1 MFVIITKVMPER
13 KTLLKGGWFDMK
25 KKKRSGFERLRA
37 RAGFLFV
44 LPFVIGLLL
53 FFIKP
58 LCDTIWYSFA
68 TLSVN
73 SGNGFQTTFEGLRYY
88 RQMLTKDPDFLLNLQ
103 TVLTELLYR
112 VPTVVVFST
121 FAAVMLNRSF
131 PGRTF
136 FRAVFFMPV
145 IIMSGALVSVLSSD
159 TLSSAV
165 MGSNTGGM
173 TVLDMTVLKELLA
186 ATPLGETVTTF
197 LTKAVTGLVDISWY
211 SGIQIL
217 LILAGLQNISPSLYE
232 AAKIEGAN
240 AWSCF
245 WKITFPGCMPILF
258 LTIVYTIIDYFTSS
272 NNVMIQLIKQQAFS
286 NFQYSY
292 ASAISVG
299 YALIIFV
306 IVMLV
311 ILVFGRRHLFSLR
324 E

>member
-1 MFVIITKVMPER
+1 
-13 KTLLKGGWFDMK
+13 MK
-25 KKKRSGFERLRA
+25 KKRLGFEKARA

-44 LPFVIGLLL
+44 LPFIIGLL
-53 FFIKP
+53 FFFLKP
-58 LCDTIWYSFA
+58 LADTVWYSFA

-73 SGNGFQTTFEGLRYY
+73 YKTGFQTTFEGLRYY
-88 RQMLTKDPDFLLNLQ
+88 RQMLVKDPDFLLNLQ
-103 TVLTELLYR
+103 GVLTEVLYR

-131 PGRTF
+131 PGRLF
-136 FRAVFFMPV
+136 FRAVFFLPV
-145 IIMSGALVSVLSSD
+145 IIMSGALISVLSSD
-159 TLSSAV
+159 TISSSV
-165 MGSNTGGM
+165 MGSSSGATTVLNM
-173 TVLDMTVLKELLA
+173 TVLQDLLA
-186 ATPLGETVTTF
+186 ATPLGNTVTTF
-197 LTKAVTGLVDISWY
+197 LMQAVTSLVDISWY
-211 SGIQIL
+211 SGIQVL

-272 NNVMIQLIKQQAFS
+272 NNAMIKLIKQEAFS

-306 IVMLV
+306 VVIAVML
-311 ILVFGRRHLFSLR
+311 LFGRRYIFSAR